1 MKMPD
6 CTGSGYK
13 RTAASMGD
21 PPRVGTAGGGT
32 AANRTNFDSTAY
44 GRKATAARADQA
56 AAVAAA
62 AANALSQFAHPAA
75 PASKDAPAGWPSSR
89 RDMDVSSMAALRAEQ
104 LKAASHSGAQQQH
117 QHQQS
122 SALAAAA
129 AEKAPSHVL
138 VARALGPV
146 AGRAIVTE
154 RRAFL
159 AQIDAAEHRVRE
171 LELELQQEREK
182 VPMLRAREEAAY
194 AREAMLRDERDA
206 SFAGT
211 EATRLEGERLR
222 AKLDSERARADRAEA
237 RCDELRRA
245 SEGQCASLRDELE
258 VTQADWRCAEA
269 EARQAERGLA
279 VAQCELKGAAE
290 RIDRAERR
298 ARDEAIKCAELLK
311 AAEKQCSTLALERE
325 AARREAAA
333 AEAALR
339 AKEEHNQQVVALMRE
354 ERQTLRAAADAAE
367 ARCQLALNQ
376 VAVIERDRTVTRS
389 ELAAAKLELQ
399 AAADA
404 SNQRAT
410 EYELRERRTRVEAH
424 EAVTQAHALARQ
436 LGERCLQAERQ
447 AQVHSLL
454 VDEALS
460 SAHSGQA
467 AASRTEVALRLERQ
481 KALDQQT
488 GAKEAE
494 WGRFAMLRESADA
507 AGHPRAADGGGA
519 GGLAVGGFGVGASAK
534 PAEPLLS
541 LAPPLSPATPLTATL
556 ASSGSELGRA
566 LDASSSAAA
575 PWWWGTA
582 ASSCGGA
589 EALPPPPPPP
599 LPMAASPERR
609 DGDRAIDGT
618 FPCSHAQY
626 AISKSSCGSQILKNT
641 QYAKPNTAVLEPG

>member
-1 MKMPD
+1 MPD
-6 CTGSGYK
+6 CTGSGFK
-13 RTAASMGD
+13 RTAASMVPLPID

-56 AAVAAA
+56 AAAAAA

-75 PASKDAPAGWPSSR
+75 PASKDAPAGWPSNR

-104 LKAASHSGAQQQH
+104 LKAANHSGCGGAQQ

-222 AKLDSERARADRAEA
+222 AKLDGERARADRAEA
-237 RCDELRRA
+237 QLDELRRA
-245 SEGQCASLRDELE
+245 SEAQCASLRDELE

-339 AKEEHNQQVVALMRE
+339 AKEEHNQQVIGLMRE

-404 SNQRAT
+404 SSQRAA

-424 EAVTQAHALARQ
+424 EAVTQAHVLARQ
-436 LGERCLQAERQ
+436 LGDRCLQAELQ

-454 VDEALS
+454 VDEARS
-460 SAHSGQA
+460 SALSGQA

-481 KALDQQT
+481 KALDQQA
-488 GAKEAE
+488 GANEAE
-494 WGRFAMLRESADA
+494 WGRFAMLRESAD
-507 AGHPRAADGGGA
+507 GGVA
-519 GGLAVGGFGVGASAK
+519 GGLTVGGFGVGASAK
-534 PAEPLLS
+534 PAEP
-541 LAPPLSPATPLTATL
+541 PLSPATPLTVTL

-566 LDASSSAAA
+566 LDASSSVAA

-582 ASSCGGA
+582 SGSCGGTASGSCGGIASGSCGGTASGSCGGA
-589 EALPPPPPPP
+589 DALPPPPPPS
-599 LPMAASPERR
+599 LPS
-609 DGDRAIDGT
+609 
-618 FPCSHAQY
+618 
-626 AISKSSCGSQILKNT
+626 GSAPK
-641 QYAKPNTAVLEPG
+641 V

>member
-1 MKMPD
+1 MPD
-6 CTGSGYK
+6 CTGSGFK
-13 RTAASMGD
+13 RTAASMVPLPID

-56 AAVAAA
+56 AAAAAA

-75 PASKDAPAGWPSSR
+75 PASKDAPAGWPSNR

-104 LKAASHSGAQQQH
+104 LKAANHSGCGGAQQ

-222 AKLDSERARADRAEA
+222 AKLDGERARADRAEA
-237 RCDELRRA
+237 QLDELRRA
-245 SEGQCASLRDELE
+245 SEAQCASLRDELE

-311 AAEKQCSTLALERE
+311 AAEKQCSTLALERV
-325 AARREAAA
+325 AARRAAAA

-339 AKEEHNQQVVALMRE
+339 AKEEHNQQVSGLIK
-354 ERQTLRAAADAAE
+354 TLD
-367 ARCQLALNQ
+367 
-376 VAVIERDRTVTRS
+376 D
-389 ELAAAKLELQ
+389 
-399 AAADA
+399 
-404 SNQRAT
+404 
-410 EYELRERRTRVEAH
+410 
-424 EAVTQAHALARQ
+424 
-436 LGERCLQAERQ
+436 
-447 AQVHSLL
+447 
-454 VDEALS
+454 
-460 SAHSGQA
+460 
-467 AASRTEVALRLERQ
+467 
-481 KALDQQT
+481 
-488 GAKEAE
+488 
-494 WGRFAMLRESADA
+494 
-507 AGHPRAADGGGA
+507 P
-519 GGLAVGGFGVGASAK
+519 
-534 PAEPLLS
+534 
-541 LAPPLSPATPLTATL
+541 
-556 ASSGSELGRA
+556 
-566 LDASSSAAA
+566 
-575 PWWWGTA
+575 
-582 ASSCGGA
+582 
-589 EALPPPPPPP
+589 
-599 LPMAASPERR
+599 
-609 DGDRAIDGT
+609 
-618 FPCSHAQY
+618 
-626 AISKSSCGSQILKNT
+626 
-641 QYAKPNTAVLEPG
+641 